1 MGNSIRIIRIKNEAV
16 FTMIRKDGFLLIT
29 SLLVA
34 AVCIAGCTFS
44 FGTPAPTPV
53 PTTIATA
60 PPTPTQEPTTAPPV
74 VTSVQTSSIP
84 TTTQPTTLVI
94 LHESG
99 MLTTK
104 TYKTYDFKTLMGFK
118 FLYPKDKFRIRIKSD
133 QPVLGYA
140 VSTLQA
146 GQLEALIPR
155 YQSYIKGGIDW
166 GLLEPVMVIEKA
178 TDTTREFT
186 LEETMPLTYV
196 VDGRWMGYENVY
208 ANTGPFRYEI
218 TIEKTGGPTKQS
230 FDFAGYDTNASVASK
245 TLPTPDIY

>member
-1 MGNSIRIIRIKNEAV
+1 MISKNGI
-16 FTMIRKDGFLLIT
+16 MLIVA
-29 SLLVA
+29 LLVA
-34 AVCIAGCTFS
+34 GVCVTGCTFS
-44 FGTPAPTPV
+44 FGTPTPTPA

-60 PPTPTQEPTTAPPV
+60 PPTPAPEPTTAPPV
-74 VTSVQTSSIP
+74 ATSLKTAVP
-84 TTTQPTTLVI
+84 TTTQPTSLVI

-104 TYKTYDFKTLMGFK
+104 SYKTYDFKTLMGFK

-133 QPVLGYA
+133 QPLLGYA

-155 YQSYIKGGIDW
+155 YQPYIKGGIDW
-166 GLLEPVMVIEKA
+166 GLLEPVMVIDKA
-178 TDTTREFT
+178 TDTTKEFT

-196 VDGRWMGYENVY
+196 VDGRWMGYENIY

-218 TIEKTGGPTKQS
+218 TIEKIGGPTKQS
-230 FDFAGYDTNASVASK
+230 FDFAGYDTNSSVASR
-245 TLPTPDIY
+245 TVPTASY